1 MEQFEGR
8 KVIITGATRGI
19 GRAVAMAFLDEGAT
33 VIGVYR
39 NNRVA
44 AENFLASSRKY
55 EDRLFLYQCDVSL
68 PEEVA
73 LFYSEIES
81 KFNDI
86 DVLINNAGIRRDAM
100 LAMMPVADW
109 QMVID
114 TNLTGSF
121 LMSKYAVHLM
131 MKKKFGRII
140 TLTSPVAYLGFTGQA
155 NYAASKAGQIG
166 MMKTLAKET
175 ARKKITVN
183 CVSPGFIET
192 EFLDGLTDEQLAAY
206 KKMVPMRRFG
216 KPEEIAHAVL
226 FLASDRASYIT
237 GSVLEINGGL

>member
-1 MEQFEGR
+1 MQQFEGK

-19 GRAVAMAFLDEGAT
+19 GRAVAVAFLDKGAT
-33 VIGVYR
+33 VIGLYQ
-39 NNRVA
+39 NNREA
-44 AENFLASSRKY
+44 ADNFLASGSQ
-55 EDRLFLYQCDVSL
+55 ENRLFLYQCDVSHQEKVTL
-68 PEEVA
+68 
-73 LFYSEIES
+73 LYGEIEE
-81 KFNDI
+81 KFHDI
-86 DVLINNAGIRRDAM
+86 DILINNAGIRRDAM

-121 LMSKYAVHLM
+121 LMSKYAVPLM

-140 TLTSPVAYLGFTGQA
+140 TLTSPVAYLGFSGQA

-175 ARKKITVN
+175 ARKKITIN
-183 CVSPGFIET
+183 CISPGFIET
-192 EFLDGLTDEQLAAY
+192 EFLNGLTDEQLEAY
-206 KKMVPMRRFG
+206 KKMIPMRRFG

-226 FLASDRASYIT
+226 FLASDQASYIT

>member
-1 MEQFEGR
+1 M
-8 KVIITGATRGI
+8 TGATRGI
-19 GRAVAMAFLDEGAT
+19 GRAVALAFLESGAT
-33 VIGVYR
+33 VIGLYR
-39 NNRVA
+39 SNREA
-44 AENFLASSRKY
+44 AERFLGSAGAYK
-55 EDRLFLYQCDVSL
+55 EQLFLHQCDVSD
-68 PEEVA
+68 PEKVA
-73 LFYSEIES
+73 LFYSEIEE
-81 KFNDI
+81 KFHDI
-86 DVLINNAGIRRDAM
+86 DILINNAGIRRDAM

-114 TNLTGSF
+114 TNLTGTY

-216 KPEEIAHAVL
+216 KPEEVAHTVL
-226 FLASDRASYIT
+226 FLASDKASYIT
-237 GSVLEINGGL
+237 GCVLEINGGL